1 MWQSC
6 AAHVMKWE
14 IAINVT
20 VSISCHKTAGKNELG
35 RCPATPALPSLCWHH
50 GETPSEHT
58 QGAPLEAGCIP
69 PVAPWVWKCVVG
81 GWVEWKVYKKW
92 VVVHVCMVGRWRVEG
107 GTHSLPATPTST
119 ISCYV
124 YIKPYPHAITLNSY
138 HSNQPY
144 TPIVELVTRTIW
156 ILLSTVCRTQTEAN
170 NLWCESHDFICLET
184 WTDDNLKHCLL

>member
-1 MWQSC
+1 MSC
-6 AAHVMKWE
+6 PTFTMLTPWRNSFWAHTRSSFSSWLYSTSR
-14 IAINVT
+14 A
-20 VSISCHKTAGKNELG
+20 LG
-35 RCPATPALPSLCWHH
+35 
-50 GETPSEHT
+50 
-58 QGAPLEAGCIP
+58 LEVC
-69 PVAPWVWKCVVG
+69 G
-81 GWVEWKVYKKW
+81 GWMGGVEGVQGW

-144 TPIVELVTRTIW
+144 IPIVELVTRTIW